1 MVTFSIV
8 ERREQ
13 QHCLLPST
21 YLERAKQRVHKK
33 KKQELT
39 LQNKK
44 MYVCMHVYLERT
56 KKQRE
61 EHCYL
66 QRCSREKRKQRDE
79 LNTRRN
85 VAAIGV

>member
-33 KKQELT
+33 KTRTHSTKQENVRMYACL
-39 LQNKK
+39 LRENK
-44 MYVCMHVYLERT
+44 ET
-56 KKQRE
+56 
-61 EHCYL
+61 
-66 QRCSREKRKQRDE
+66 
-79 LNTRRN
+79 TRRTLLPS
-85 VAAIGV
+85 AL